1 MTGALAPETQTRSS
15 HCGLEL
21 AERNIQVIVD
31 YNKIELGHVAHF
43 AQGAGH
49 AACYYIFTIRATRP

>member
-1 MTGALAPETQTRSS
+1 VTGALAPETQTRSS

-43 AQGAGH
+43 AQGAGPRG
-49 AACYYIFTIRATRP
+49 AL